1 MLPRFFTT
9 LRSVL
14 NDRLIGTSFLL
25 QIQPMRNTLRKLLV
39 IMAHHD
45 ERLPFLPAIGIDDAT
60 HQLPVAGI
68 ESMKRLEENMIPYYP
83 LGVYKDKGAAK

>member
-1 MLPRFFTT
+1 
-9 LRSVL
+9 
-14 NDRLIGTSFLL
+14 
-25 QIQPMRNTLRKLLV
+25 MRNTLRKLLV

-68 ESMKRLEENMIPYYP
+68 ESVKRLVEDEQVGMLP
-83 LGVYKDKGAAK
+83 KGTRQEHKALLSAR